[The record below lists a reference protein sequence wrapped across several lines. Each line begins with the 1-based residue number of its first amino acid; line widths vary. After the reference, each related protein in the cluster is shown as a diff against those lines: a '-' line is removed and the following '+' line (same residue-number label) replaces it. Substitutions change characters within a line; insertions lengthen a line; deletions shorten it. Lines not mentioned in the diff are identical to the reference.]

1 MRAVLFK
8 RDDDLTE
15 NNTGP
20 RLETDVLDF
29 TKTFSEGQRMHIHS
43 TPGTA
48 VASAQFST
56 PITLN
61 LVRKHCTREWCASLT
76 LAQANIN

>member
-29 TKTFSEGQRMHIHS
+29 TKTFSEG
-43 TPGTA
+43 
-48 VASAQFST
+48 
-56 PITLN
+56 
-61 LVRKHCTREWCASLT
+61 
-76 LAQANIN
+76 